1 MSTRI
6 GGGDPDLKPKMTVGD
21 GANEESLC
29 FALGLYRSRISANPS
44 EYVSE
49 TGENTATEEGKIS
62 QSENGLNA
70 NKFDLNMFRGLV
82 NEVQS
87 RQSTLTRELNRS
99 NEEPIKNDFLQSQIN
114 KMGASAA
121 FNPHTP
127 CYISASSRKSSCES
141 QEEESDFENHLI
153 ASKTC
158 EIDMN
163 SSTPYS
169 EQPNFGCIP
178 SSNSVATIS
187 THEIRLPMYLPN
199 FKPATG
205 CTNASDFTV
214 RCFAAR
220 LRAGITV
227 VKHGRSRWCKSRLRI
242 LHVHSDGRSLT
253 WKPAPGEPTSKSKPP
268 KLDLSTCMEVRHA
281 GSPDPLFPMFTGT
294 PILRHKCEATNAHKS
309 FALIFP
315 KRTVDITALTADQCK
330 VLMEGF
336 SALCFRLQVAN
347 LAHSKGKV
355 TNSTQKSSNLN
366 DEEEDIRST
375 TESNTLTNNSIID
388 SRPLRSNYV

>member
-1 MSTRI
+1 MKEERMSNESLSTHI
-6 GGGDPDLKPKMTVGD
+6 GNPETFLKPNITVGE

-29 FALGLYRSRISANPS
+29 FALGLYRGRISGSPH

-49 TGENTATEEGKIS
+49 SGGEPGK
-62 QSENGLNA
+62 
-70 NKFDLNMFRGLV
+70 
-82 NEVQS
+82 
-87 RQSTLTRELNRS
+87 T
-99 NEEPIKNDFLQSQIN
+99 NEERCGPSEGNVRNSFVQSQIE
-114 KMGASAA
+114 KMEASASVTV
-121 FNPHTP
+121 NTP
-127 CYISASSRKSSCES
+127 GYISSSSSEKSSEQQHQQ
-141 QEEESDFENHLI
+141 QELHRS
-153 ASKTC
+153 
-158 EIDMN
+158 
-163 SSTPYS
+163 
-169 EQPNFGCIP
+169 

-268 KLDLSTCMEVRHA
+268 KLDLSNCMEVRHA

-309 FALIFP
+309 FALIFS

-355 TNSTQKSSNLN
+355 TNSASKTSNPH
-366 DEEEDIRST
+366 DEDEDIRST
-375 TESNTLTNNSIID
+375 TESNTLTNNSMVD
-388 SRPLRSNYV
+388 NRPLQGYATNNSTNSLFKRSNYV